1 MNAYGR
7 QTANSFPMFD
17 DFYVAVG
24 PGARARVEIGNMPT
38 YAASTVLAITTPTSW
53 SNSEITT
60 TVHQGAFRA
69 GQTAYLYVVGADG
82 VVSER
87 GYPIT
92 VGPPPQP
99 ALRVGDAQVA
109 EGNGGATSATFT
121 VSLSAASSQPVTVAC
136 ATANGSASS
145 GSDYIATTG
154 SLTFNPGETTKTVT
168 VSVQG
173 DTLDEADETF
183 TLNLSGPANAT
194 IADGQ
199 GVGTVT
205 DDDAAPAISVS
216 DVTVTEGNAGST
228 AAAFMVRLSA
238 ASGLPV
244 TVQVGTADG
253 TATEP
258 ADYTAISPTTMT
270 FNPGETSKTMTV
282 QVQGDTLDEADE
294 TFAVNLSGPT
304 NATIADGQGVGT
316 IADDDAAPP
325 SGATEMA
332 VASVSASADD
342 GNVPAN
348 TLDHNLGTRWS
359 AKGNGQW
366 VLYDLGSVAVVDH
379 VLVAF
384 YLGDQRTQ
392 ALDIQVSTDAASWS
406 TVFSGQSSGTTAA
419 LQPFDFPDVTARYV
433 RIVGHGNSQS
443 DWNSLTEVE
452 IWGRPRSKLAVA
464 SVSASADDGN
474 VPANTLDGDV
484 GTRWSAKGDGQWILY
499 DLGAAALIDRV
510 QIAFYLGDQ
519 RTEAF
524 DVQVSTDGSSWAT
537 VFSGQSSGTTA
548 ALESFDFAEVSAR
561 YVRIVGHGNSQSDWN
576 SLTEVQIW
584 GWP

>member
-1 MNAYGR
+1 VDDDRTLPSHFSIPGTAATEPDQHSLFSNNGPNPTGPNGIYFGSDIRRGQWLRTWVWLKGRTDNTGAFQLAELTASGVQQKKDVSNVQTLAGPGGSGTAPYSYEKIVMNAYGR
-7 QTANSFPMFD
+7 QTTNSFPTFD

-24 PGARARVEIGNMPT
+24 PGARARVEMGNMPT
-38 YAASTVLAITTPTSW
+38 YSASTVLAITTPTSW

-121 VSLSAASSQPVTVAC
+121 VSLSAASSQPVTVAY

-145 GSDYIATTG
+145 GSDYIASTG
-154 SLTFNPGETTKTVT
+154 SLTFNPGV
-168 VSVQG
+168 
-173 DTLDEADETF
+173 
-183 TLNLSGPANAT
+183 
-194 IADGQ
+194 
-199 GVGTVT
+199 
-205 DDDAAPAISVS
+205 
-216 DVTVTEGNAGST
+216 
-228 AAAFMVRLSA
+228 
-238 ASGLPV
+238 
-244 TVQVGTADG
+244 
-253 TATEP
+253 
-258 ADYTAISPTTMT
+258 
-270 FNPGETSKTMTV
+270 TSKTVTV

-316 IADDDAAPP
+316 ITDDDTAPP
-325 SGATEMA
+325 SGATE
-332 VASVSASADD
+332 
-342 GNVPAN
+342 
-348 TLDHNLGTRWS
+348 
-359 AKGNGQW
+359 
-366 VLYDLGSVAVVDH
+366 
-379 VLVAF
+379 
-384 YLGDQRTQ
+384 
-392 ALDIQVSTDAASWS
+392 
-406 TVFSGQSSGTTAA
+406 
-419 LQPFDFPDVTARYV
+419 
-433 RIVGHGNSQS
+433 
-443 DWNSLTEVE
+443 
-452 IWGRPRSKLAVA
+452 LAVA

-474 VPANTLDGDV
+474 VPANTLDGNL

-537 VFSGQSSGTTA
+537 VFSGHSSGTTA

-576 SLTEVQIW
+576 SLTEVEIW
-584 GWP
+584 GWPGL